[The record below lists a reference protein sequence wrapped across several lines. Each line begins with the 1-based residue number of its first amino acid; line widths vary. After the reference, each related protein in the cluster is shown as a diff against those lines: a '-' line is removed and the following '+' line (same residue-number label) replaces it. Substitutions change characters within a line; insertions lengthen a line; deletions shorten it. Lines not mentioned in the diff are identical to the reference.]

1 MTRPPRTFLIT
12 GGAGFIGSHLADRLL
27 AEGNTVTALD
37 NFETGDLENLTG
49 ARANAGFALVEGSI
63 LDAELVEQLVSSHD
77 VIVHLAAAVGVARI
91 VNDTLQSFITNVRGS
106 EVVLEAATKH
116 GKRLLLAST
125 SEVYGKCTAFP
136 LNEGAGMVVGD
147 LRINRWSYAVGK
159 ATDEI
164 FAMAMHRERGLA
176 VTIARFFN
184 TVGPRQS
191 KAYGMVIPRLVSQ
204 AVNGEPLSVHGDGSQ
219 SRCFCHVVDAV
230 DAVVRLLSDDA
241 TIGEVFNIG
250 HTEEISI
257 LGLAELIRERAK
269 SSSTIDLVPYSSAY
283 PSGFEDIARRVPDT
297 SAINGAIGWQPQRS
311 LVQII
316 DETIEYFRLLRA
328 D

>member
-1 MTRPPRTFLIT
+1 MTSFLIT
-12 GGAGFIGSHLADRLL
+12 GGAGFIGSHLSDRLL
-27 AEGNTVTALD
+27 SEGHSVTALD
-37 NFETGDLENLTG
+37 NFETGERDNIDG
-49 ARANAGFALVEGSI
+49 AMASPIFTLIEGSI
-63 LDAELVEQLVSSHD
+63 LDAELMERLVESHD

-106 EVVLEAATKH
+106 EIVLEAATKH
-116 GKRLLLAST
+116 NKRMLLAST

-136 LNEGAGMVVGD
+136 LNEDAGMVIGD

-204 AVNGEPLSVHGDGSQ
+204 AVNEEPMSVHGDGQQ
-219 SRCFCHVVDAV
+219 SRCFCHVIDAV
-230 DAVVRLLSDDA
+230 DAIVGLLDDDSS
-241 TIGEVFNIG
+241 IGKVFNVG

-269 SSSTIDLVPYSSAY
+269 SASSIDLVPYSSAY
-283 PSGFEDIARRVPDT
+283 PSGFEDIARRIPDT
-297 SAINGAIGWQPQRS
+297 SAINAAIGWSPQRS
-311 LVQII
+311 LLQIV
-316 DETIEYFRLLRA
+316 DETIEYFRPPVGG
-328 D
+328 

>member
-1 MTRPPRTFLIT
+1 MTNQRSFLIT

-27 AEGNTVTALD
+27 AEGHSVTALD
-37 NFETGDLENLTG
+37 NFETGEMQNLKG
-49 ARANAGFALVEGSI
+49 ASASARFRLVEGSI
-63 LDAELVEQLVSSHD
+63 LDAGLVDELVATHD

-106 EVVLEAATKH
+106 EVVLESATKH

-125 SEVYGKCTAFP
+125 SEVYGKCTALP
-136 LNEGAGMVVGD
+136 LNEAAGMVVGD

-191 KAYGMVIPRLVSQ
+191 KAYGMVIPRLVNQ
-204 AVNGEPLSVHGDGSQ
+204 AVAGEDLSVHGDGQQ
-219 SRCFCHVVDAV
+219 SRCFCHVGDAV
-230 DAVVRLLSDDA
+230 DAVVKLLADDR

-269 SSSTIDLVPYSSAY
+269 STSEIELVPYSTAY

-297 SAINGAIGWQPQRS
+297 TAINRAIGWAPQRS
-311 LVQII
+311 LVQIV
-316 DETIEYFRLLRA
+316 DETIEYFQSPQA
-328 D
+328 H

>member
-1 MTRPPRTFLIT
+1 MTSFLIT

-27 AEGNTVTALD
+27 AEGHSVTALD
-37 NFETGDLENLTG
+37 NFETGERDNIAG
-49 ARANAGFALVEGSI
+49 AIASPSFTLIEGSI
-63 LDAELVEQLVSSHD
+63 LDAELMERLVESHD

-106 EVVLEAATKH
+106 EIVLEAATKH
-116 GKRLLLAST
+116 NKRMLLAST

-136 LNEGAGMVVGD
+136 LNEDAGMVVGD

-176 VTIARFFN
+176 VTIVRFFN

-204 AVNGEPLSVHGDGSQ
+204 AVNEEPMSVHGDGQQ
-219 SRCFCHVVDAV
+219 SRCFCHVIDAV
-230 DAVVRLLSDDA
+230 DAVVGLLDDDSS
-241 TIGEVFNIG
+241 IGKVFNVG

-269 SSSTIDLVPYSSAY
+269 SASSIDLVPYSSAY
-283 PSGFEDIARRVPDT
+283 PSGFEDIARRIPDT
-297 SAINGAIGWQPQRS
+297 SAIDAAIGWSPQRS
-311 LVQII
+311 LLQIV
-316 DETIEYFRLLRA
+316 DETIEYFRPPVGG
-328 D
+328 

>member
-1 MTRPPRTFLIT
+1 MTLSPRSFLIT
-12 GGAGFIGSHLADRLL
+12 GGAGFIGSHLTDRLL
-27 AEGNTVTALD
+27 ADGHSVTALD
-37 NFETGDLENLTG
+37 NFETGESANLES
-49 ARANAGFALVEGSI
+49 ARASSRFELVEGSI
-63 LDAELVEQLVSSHD
+63 LDADLVDKLVASHD
-77 VIVHLAAAVGVARI
+77 VTVHLAAAVGVARI

-106 EVVLEAATKH
+106 EIVLEAATKH

-136 LNEGAGMVVGD
+136 LNEGAGVVVGD
-147 LRINRWSYAVGK
+147 LRINRWSYAIGK

-164 FAMAMHRERGLA
+164 FAMAMHRERGLN

-204 AVNGEPLSVHGDGSQ
+204 AVAGQPMSVHGDGQQ

-230 DAVVRLLSDDA
+230 DAVVRLLADDA
-241 TIGEVFNIG
+241 TIGEVFNVG
-250 HTEEISI
+250 ATEEVSI
-257 LGLAELIRERAK
+257 LGLANLIKERAG
-269 SSSTIDLVPYSSAY
+269 SSSNVELVPYSTAY

-297 SAINGAIGWQPQRS
+297 SAIHGAIGWAPERS
-311 LVQII
+311 LLQIV
-316 DETIEYFRLLRA
+316 DETIAYFR
-328 D
+328 DSHG